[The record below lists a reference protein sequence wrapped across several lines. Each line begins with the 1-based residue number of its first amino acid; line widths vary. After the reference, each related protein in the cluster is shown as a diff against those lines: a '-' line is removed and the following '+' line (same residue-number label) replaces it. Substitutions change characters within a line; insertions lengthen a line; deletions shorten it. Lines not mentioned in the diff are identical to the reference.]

1 MHCIDHIREDL
12 MCNVD
17 VSLRGSTDYVSFG
30 TTARVGHQCRD
41 LNAVQRWTFE
51 HSWSGFYEY
60 MHDVLH
66 VDPISA
72 EKETLRQKIQLEK
85 EIGRKIPYDQ
95 SKLEFDTDTGNFTIV
110 ILSKYYQRRY

>member
-17 VSLRGSTDYVSFG
+17 VSLKGTMDYVSFG
-30 TTARVGHQCRD
+30 ATARRGHQCRD
-41 LNAVQRWTFE
+41 LDAVQRWTLE

-66 VDPISA
+66 LDPVRA
-72 EKETLRQKIQLEK
+72 EKEGMRQKLQLEK
-85 EIGRKIPYDQ
+85 ELGRKIPYDQ
-95 SKLEFDTDTGNFTIV
+95 LKFESDPDTGNITV
-110 ILSKYYQRRY
+110 GILSKY